1 MKKGWVVF
9 IVLLVV
15 AAAVLLYAFRDRIFV
30 KKVDDGGD
38 ESGNSEGSVATVS
51 EFPLKRGSRGDKV
64 TALQKYLNSV
74 LALAPLLDPE
84 LDVDGIFGDKTAQAC
99 ATAFGEPVCSE
110 ANYKAY
116 VEGKY

>member
-1 MKKGWVVF
+1 MKKGWIVF
-9 IVLLVV
+9 IVVLVV
-15 AAAVLLYAFRDRIFV
+15 AAAVLLYAFRDRIFA
-30 KKVDDGGD
+30 KETEDDGSDG
-38 ESGNSEGSVATVS
+38 EAAPVAEAS

>member
-1 MKKGWVVF
+1 MKKGWLVF
-9 IVLLVV
+9 IVLLVM
-15 AAAVLLYAFRDRIFV
+15 ATAVLLYAFRDRIFV

-38 ESGNSEGSVATVS
+38 ESGNDDGSAAGVS
-51 EFPLKRGSRGDKV
+51 EFPLKKGSRGDKV

>member
-51 EFPLKRGSRGDKV
+51 EFPLKKGSRGDKV